1 MIFGQ
6 LLSLVLGFSLLAAF
20 GITTDQIMQ
29 NVYDSTNTALRTNL
43 VAGGGSGSVGPGTV
57 NNIAKFTPSTTTIGN
72 SGITDNGSGAIGY
85 YPASATP
92 QAVTE
97 TYASGTGTD
106 IAGAATTIKL
116 SGSTGSGVGGTL
128 SIQNTN
134 KAGTGTTANTYGN
147 VLTLSPPNTGT
158 TAPVNYL
165 DIKNAIASSGP
176 TISAVG
182 SDSAIPITITPK
194 GTGQLFLPGGS
205 LSGPPGVSIGGA
217 QTGLSGDGAS
227 NLELWLGNNLELD
240 IGSNLVRLRR
250 DALFGWSSATNN
262 VAAIDTQLSR
272 DGAANVIQMG
282 ADAASPSAQTFKGA
296 DTSTNGNA
304 GGALTLA
311 AGNGLTT
318 GAGGALTA
326 KGGTSGTGGTGGAAT
341 LGGAPSAGTD
351 IAGGNTTVAAGP
363 STGAGIGGDIIFQ
376 TTPPSGTGTTVNT
389 LGSRERILGKY
400 TTLTESSATSF
411 ARIGIPQS
419 SVAGGNCVVSVQAND
434 ASDFQARTLR
444 FGWSA
449 VNKAGTITAG
459 IDTPDEA
466 VAVSTGTLTCTIT
479 AVDAGSD
486 NLDLQANCVSSLT
499 QTVLQANAIVTKNFG
514 TGTITAQ

>member
-1 MIFGQ
+1 MKKLI
-6 LLSLVLGFSLLAAF
+6 LALVLAPSLAFADGFF
-20 GITTDQIMQ
+20 
-29 NVYDSTNTALRTNL
+29 
-43 VAGGGSGSVGPGTV
+43 GGGSGGSGSGTV
-57 NNIAKFTPSTTTIGN
+57 SSGTTNTLSKYTAATTVGN
-72 SGITDNGSGAIGY
+72 SAITDDGAGAIGI

-116 SGSTGSGVGGTL
+116 SGSTGSGLGGTL

-165 DIKNAIASSGP
+165 DLKNAITGSGP
-176 TISAVG
+176 TLTATG
-182 SDSAIPITITPK
+182 TDANIPLSLTTK
-194 GTGQLFLPGGS
+194 GTGILTLTVPGNGNMVFSRFGVNPFVYASENAPFNAISSLRLSAGYPLAWATGS
-205 LSGPPGVSIGGA
+205 ASATGGD
-217 QTGLSGDGAS
+217 TY
-227 NLELWLGNNLELD
+227 
-240 IGSNLVRLRR
+240 LVR
-250 DALFGWSSATNN
+250 DNPAT
-262 VAAIDTQLSR
+262 
-272 DGAANVIQMG
+272 IQMG
-282 ADAASPSAQTFKGA
+282 GDEAVAIAQTFKGP
-296 DTSTNGNA
+296 DTTTNGNA
-304 GGALTLA
+304 GGALTVA

-326 KGGTSGTGGTGGAAT
+326 RGGTSGTGGTGGAAT

-376 TTPPSGTGTTVNT
+376 TSPPSGTGTTVNT
-389 LGSRERILGKY
+389 LGSRERVLGKY

-411 ARIGIPQS
+411 ARIGIPQN

-444 FGWSA
+444 FGWSG

-499 QTVLQANAIVTKNFG
+499 QTVLRANAIVTKNFG